1 MPCSDAELLYWAEPS
16 FADAYY
22 WSIFLPGVGSI
33 LDGLGTDGIIVQ
45 WHETPFPSAFLIL
58 TSTVCGAIQRDTL
71 EIAIQEETLELE
83 CPSPSS
89 PDCRLC
95 AGAPYTFT
103 PNLENGEA
111 YAWWVDGILMPD
123 TTATATFTFNEP
135 GTHYVKVRMT
145 GSPSCP
151 GIFEDVLVVNVV
163 PNPDPVISPSNII
176 LCEDPLPIT
185 MFATTYAGATTE
197 TFTWTVPTSYPA
209 SNPGNVSSF
218 LLNLDATNVD
228 DYLGFY
234 GVSIVRDIDGLTC
247 TADADYILDCI
258 PQGDLLP
265 NPDGDVTFV
274 SWGFDLGVAC
284 GICRSTVNGNECGHV
299 RVRGSI
305 GNRLFAD
312 VELAQWRVF
321 DPNDGLD
328 LTGDVVSIN
337 DQIDLTDGIISRFT
351 KPGFYQTAL
360 QVKFY
365 GDADLYSDMRVIE
378 IPLVPDFTWSLT
390 CCDTLPGTY
399 ALSLHDISAQV
410 PGSVITERDWIFSV
424 DDGPEQVITDT
435 LARYTTCAIPSGSTV
450 KVCLTPYTST
460 IGADSVGIPYHCT
473 QCITIDIPE
482 YPTLDIAL
490 EQDSFCVG
498 SIIELE
504 AVSAPLNSFVQ
515 FDWDFGDLTGS
526 SLEAPT
532 KSYGY
537 PGQQI
542 ITLTGKTDKGCVIE
556 VSDTITILENMLWGE
571 IIRQDTSC
579 DQNLWLAFEQT
590 TGDSIVHYEWSPGGQ
605 TTEMIYNLPTGLYQV
620 TVTDLHGCT
629 FSPFEPEE
637 VIKTSPFLGGIN
649 GKFILCPSTSQS
661 VYSVAVDA
669 TYDYFWETNFP
680 SSSIL
685 LNGNLSVS
693 IPTVD
698 TPTTYFIKVYA
709 MIDSVICSYI
719 MENVVVNPG
728 PPTLSF
734 DIEYQCDPFLV
745 TITETNNL
753 SVNWNIATTYNYLG
767 SGPQYQ
773 SYQGG
778 NYAVNYSNSYGCTT
792 SRIVTT
798 KQAINM
804 NLLSGCYAL
813 CDTLLADS
821 TICLMAPPGSYDAW
835 RWVLLPNELLMNGGP
850 GVVSPLCL
858 NDGWEGEIVLYVTRN
873 LPSGPQL
880 GPPDSII
887 VCTEVSDPFC
897 LDVLE
902 CSTCPDLEVDVL
914 TPTPLQ
920 CLMGGDDFD
929 EQIIGVV
936 NMQMHLPAAYEFC
949 DSLPVFDGAYMV
961 YNGPPTYFN
970 APPFPN
976 YIVLNGTLH
985 VTDVDKYNAG
995 LEGTIQLCDRVT
1007 GELCPAKFQL
1017 RPDTCE
1023 EEIWCMYTFKVKSNG
1038 GFPQTV
1044 TIGVTFPAH
1053 YITGPECDI
1062 TQYTATLYSVS
1073 GMTPTLLATQMFYGT
1088 PPADAMHTL
1097 THTMLLSQYNALN
1110 CFYFVYESNCGQ
1122 SCADMICVDEEL
1134 PRTGERAWIHDVM
1147 PTLSLRP
1154 NPTSG
1159 TTVISYEVSNDK
1171 TSNLSELLMVNSQ
1184 GAIVQRQL
1192 LPDSKGEFV
1201 LDVASWPA
1209 GLYQI
1214 VLIEDG
1220 TVVNAKRLVVAH

>member
-1 MPCSDAELLYWAEPS
+1 MITWSDPDSLKVVRVFEGCNSEPFVVNNIEAITAPDIQLFGDTMPCSDAELLYWAEPS

-33 LDGLGTDGIIVQ
+33 LDGLGTDSIIVQ

-218 LLNLDATNVD
+218 LLNLDGTNVD

-247 TADADYILDCI
+247 TA
-258 PQGDLLP
+258 
-265 NPDGDVTFV
+265 
-274 SWGFDLGVAC
+274 
-284 GICRSTVNGNECGHV
+284 
-299 RVRGSI
+299 
-305 GNRLFAD
+305 
-312 VELAQWRVF
+312 
-321 DPNDGLD
+321 
-328 LTGDVVSIN
+328 
-337 DQIDLTDGIISRFT
+337 
-351 KPGFYQTAL
+351 
-360 QVKFY
+360 
-365 GDADLYSDMRVIE
+365 DADLYSDMRVIE

-482 YPTLDIAL
+482 YPTLYIAL

-661 VYSVAVDA
+661 V
-669 TYDYFWETNFP
+669 
-680 SSSIL
+680 
-685 LNGNLSVS
+685 S

-698 TPTTYFIKVYA
+698 TLTTYFIKVYA

-873 LPSGPQL
+873 LPNGPQL

-1073 GMTPTLLATQMFYGT
+1073 GMTPTLLATQTFYGT

-1147 PTLSLRP
+1147 PNLSLMP

-1214 VLIEDG
+1214 VLIKDG